1 MSLTSLELAGSFF
14 TFTLYLYSLFFTA
27 QPWKSKVRII
37 TKIES
42 SINMKV
48 KVSQLC
54 PTLCNPTGYTV
65 HGILHSRILEW
76 VAFPFS
82 KGSNPGLLHCRWIL
96 NQLSHKESPRILEW
110 VFYPFSS
117 VSSIP
122 SNQTRASCIPGGFF
136 TNYLT

>member
-27 QPWKSKVRII
+27 QPGKSKVRII

-54 PTLCNPTGYTV
+54 PTLCNTMGYTV

-96 NQLSHKESPRILEW
+96 NQLSHKESPRILER